1 MTKLILTII
10 LMLMLCSATAQRSK
24 DTVIV
29 WYSPPVY
36 DNNLLV
42 QKKARVFT
50 NCIPTH
56 QDTIDF
62 GERLDIEWFES
73 FNNGLQQAL
82 DSFRR
87 TVLKG
92 KAKSG
97 HLQY

>member
-1 MTKLILTII
+1 MTKPILTII
-10 LMLMLCSATAQRSK
+10 LMLMLCSATAQRS
-24 DTVIV
+24 DTIIV
-29 WYSPPVY
+29 WYSPPIY
-36 DNNLLV
+36 DKDLGIT
-42 QKKARVFT
+42 KKARVFT

-62 GERLDIEWFES
+62 GERLDIEWFERVNS
-73 FNNGLQQAL
+73 GLQQAL

-87 TVLKG
+87 NVLKG